1 MIESEL
7 QTDEAGQRL
16 AAAPRRLS
24 NRQIEAYRRDGF
36 LILRSVF
43 AAAEAAELAAEADIL
58 PKTQVGLIDKH
69 NLRCRFQPHHETGEC
84 LFETFD
90 PVIDLAPVCRRIA
103 RDPRILDALADLYGE
118 PACLFKDK
126 LIFKPP
132 GAKGYVLHQD
142 FIAWPDF
149 PRSFMT
155 VLVPIDAAD
164 AGNGCT
170 KVFPGCHHGGS
181 LTPEDGEFHEV
192 PSKLVD
198 ESKGVML
205 ELEPGDVAV
214 FGGFTPHRS
223 APNSS
228 PSWRR
233 QLYLSYNALSDGG
246 DRRDRHYADFHAY
259 LRRRYAEHR
268 VTDTY
273 FR

>member
-1 MIESEL
+1 MIGSNW
-7 QTDEAGQRL
+7 QAKGAGQRQ

-24 NRQIEAYRRDGF
+24 NRQVEAYRRDGF

-43 AAAEAAELAAEADIL
+43 NATEAAELAAEADVL
-58 PKTQVGLIDKH
+58 LKTQVGLIDKH

-90 PVIDLAPVCRRIA
+90 PVIDLAPACRRIA
-103 RDPRILDALADLYGE
+103 HDTRILDSLADLYRE

-132 GAKGYVLHQD
+132 GANGYVLHQD
-142 FIAWPDF
+142 YIAWPDF
-149 PRSFMT
+149 PRSFVT

-164 AGNGCT
+164 ASNGCT
-170 KVFPGCHHGGS
+170 EVFPGCHHGGS
-181 LTPEDGEFHEV
+181 LIQEDGEFHEV
-192 PSKLVD
+192 PLELID

-223 APNSS
+223 APNTS

-259 LRRRYAEHR
+259 LRRRYSEHR
-268 VTDTY
+268 VTETY